1 MGLMP
6 PAGMDDGGTQIP
18 PTATT
23 PGTPPK
29 LPGTQEQPAAS
40 QSTFVVV
47 DLPLSGHAAGFGG
60 AGFGAGGAGGFGAGG
75 AGGFGVGFGGAGAG
89 LGGVPVQ
96 PPPEH
101 VTPSVAP
108 MALAPVWMQLPPL
121 QETPAWF
128 TKHPTT
134 SPVHDAIAPDWSQPP
149 ASPVQKSNVWVIKP
163 KTPRARTPS
172 TLALRRGGQ
181 NSK

>member
-1 MGLMP
+1 MP
-6 PAGMDDGGTQIP
+6 WCNRGGCLDD
-18 PTATT
+18 
-23 PGTPPK
+23 
-29 LPGTQEQPAAS
+29 LPVL
-40 QSTFVVV
+40 VVV
-47 DLPLSGHAAGFGG
+47 VALLAGVRLDGVAVRELIAVVTVLRVEAEVLVILP
-60 AGFGAGGAGGFGAGG
+60 
-75 AGGFGVGFGGAGAG
+75 VDV
-89 LGGVPVQ
+89 GGVPVQ

-149 ASPVQKSNVWVIKP
+149 ASPVQKSNVWVIEP